1 MADRRP
7 SPSGGAGRMVVGPL
21 RLSLLLRGWRSL
33 KEKRRVVR
41 GLKDRVRARFNVS
54 VAEVDAQESHQRA
67 EIGVAMVSNDG
78 VHITTVF
85 HKLVDLTRF
94 LRGAELLDYEVEIL

>member
-1 MADRRP
+1 
-7 SPSGGAGRMVVGPL
+7 MVVGTL
-21 RLSLLLRGWRSL
+21 RLSLLLRGCRSL

-67 EIGVAMVSNDG
+67 EIGMAMVSNDG

-85 HKLVDLTRF
+85 HKLVDMTRF